1 MSKNNSFSS
10 TTASRYSLAL
20 YELSNEE
27 NSLEEVES
35 HSNLFLKLIHE
46 SEDFNSLIKDP
57 TNSVE
62 DLNNVLSKIAETY
75 NLNKLLTKF
84 LSFLISKRRFF
95 FVQLILKDFVN
106 TGSKKRGEVKAELI
120 SSKELSNDQI
130 DKIKNDLSQ
139 NFNSKI
145 KLEQESNNLKNYL
158 VNNLEDRVLGPVNA
172 PIYKVRGRYRN
183 RLLIRS
189 NKNRKIQRKLSQILN
204 NYKLPKEI
212 KLTVD
217 VDPISFN

>member
-1 MSKNNSFSS
+1 M

-35 HSNLFLKLIHE
+35 HSNLFLKLIQE

-75 NLNKLLTKF
+75 NLNKLLIKF

-95 FVQLILKDFVN
+95 FVQLILQDFVN
-106 TGSKKRGEVKAELI
+106 TCSKKRGEVKAELT

-145 KLEQESNNLKNYL
+145 KLDYKFDKSLIGGLIIQVGSIMVDTSIKNKL
-158 VNNLEDRVLGPVNA
+158 QQIE
-172 PIYKVRGRYRN
+172 
-183 RLLIRS
+183 
-189 NKNRKIQRKLSQILN
+189 NKMI
-204 NYKLPKEI
+204 EA
-212 KLTVD
+212 
-217 VDPISFN
+217 

>member
-1 MSKNNSFSS
+1 M

-27 NSLEEVES
+27 NSLEEIES
-35 HSNLFLKLIHE
+35 HSNLFLKLIQE

-106 TGSKKRGEVKAELI
+106 TCSKKRGEVKASLI
-120 SSKELSNDQI
+120 SSKELSESELSKISEDLSKTMGSTLKFDYKVDKELIGGLKLQLGSFMI
-130 DKIKNDLSQ
+130 DTSIKN
-139 NFNSKI
+139 
-145 KLEQESNNLKNYL
+145 KLKKFEQLM
-158 VNNLEDRVLGPVNA
+158 LE
-172 PIYKVRGRYRN
+172 K
-183 RLLIRS
+183 
-189 NKNRKIQRKLSQILN
+189 
-204 NYKLPKEI
+204 
-212 KLTVD
+212 
-217 VDPISFN
+217 

>member
-1 MSKNNSFSS
+1 MSKNNSFSV

-35 HSNLFLKLIHE
+35 HSNLFLKLIQE

-62 DLNNVLSKIAETY
+62 DLNNVLSKIAEVY
-75 NLNKLLTKF
+75 NLNKLLIKF

-95 FVQLILKDFVN
+95 FVQLILQDFVN
-106 TGSKKRGEVKAELI
+106 TCSQKRGEVKAELI

-130 DKIKNDLSQ
+130 DKIKDDLSQ
-139 NFNSKI
+139 NFSSKI
-145 KLEQESNNLKNYL
+145 KLDYKFDKSLIGGLIIQVGSIMVDTSIKNKL
-158 VNNLEDRVLGPVNA
+158 QQIE
-172 PIYKVRGRYRN
+172 
-183 RLLIRS
+183 
-189 NKNRKIQRKLSQILN
+189 NKMI
-204 NYKLPKEI
+204 EA
-212 KLTVD
+212 
-217 VDPISFN
+217 